1 MLLSVGIAKLVL
13 FHDMVLTCVDQLS
26 GVLAWSWTLNKS
38 CSLSG
43 VKQTLFLDQDL
54 FQLLS
59 GSNSGLKFES
69 AAIFSPRKYSK
80 SEIRDKDSWHVMFS
94 CFR

>member
-13 FHDMVLTCVDQLS
+13 FHDMVLTYVDQLF

-69 AAIFSPRKYSK
+69 AADFSPGKYS
-80 SEIRDKDSWHVMFS
+80 EISVLIPK
-94 CFR
+94 